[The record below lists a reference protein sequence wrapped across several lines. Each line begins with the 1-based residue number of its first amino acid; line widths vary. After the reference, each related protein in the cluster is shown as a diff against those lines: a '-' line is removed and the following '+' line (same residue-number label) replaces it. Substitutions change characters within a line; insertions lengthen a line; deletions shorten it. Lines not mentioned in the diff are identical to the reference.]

1 MALAALV
8 RPFRL
13 LGGGL
18 IVDKGYIA
26 VSTSTAYIVNT
37 VKYNSTDSE
46 CFTRLQRTVN
56 KIFRCMYKIM
66 RKWFYSK
73 KYIF

>member
-8 RPFRL
+8 RPFKP

-26 VSTSTAYIVNT
+26 VSTSTAYT
-37 VKYNSTDSE
+37 V
-46 CFTRLQRTVN
+46 
-56 KIFRCMYKIM
+56 
-66 RKWFYSK
+66 
-73 KYIF
+73 